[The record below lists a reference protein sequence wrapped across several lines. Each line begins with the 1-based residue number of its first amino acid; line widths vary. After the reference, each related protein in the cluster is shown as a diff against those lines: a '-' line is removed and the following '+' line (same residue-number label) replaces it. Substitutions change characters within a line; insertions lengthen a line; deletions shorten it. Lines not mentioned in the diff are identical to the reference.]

1 MEIFVYLFKINEN
14 LKIHA
19 GQKKIPKGDFLAVID
34 AKEMIKA
41 AHEEA
46 SNIIKEAKKEA
57 QNIHQKAKEE
67 GYKEGLEP
75 FNKHILYFDDR
86 IKNLRH
92 ELQKSLLSLVHTT
105 TKRIIGEGLKAHP
118 EIVVD
123 VVTEAIKNVT
133 ASSSIKLLVNKQ
145 DIAILEEKKEDLK
158 KLFEH
163 LDSFLIE
170 EREDVERGACII
182 QTERGILNANLENQ
196 FHALKNALENSKKI

>member
-1 MEIFVYLFKINEN
+1 MYLFKINEK

-19 GQKKIPKGDFLAVID
+19 GQKKIPKEEFLAIID

-41 AHEEA
+41 AEEEA
-46 SNIIKEAKKEA
+46 SNIIKQAKKEA
-57 QNIHQKAKEE
+57 EDIHQRAKEE

-92 ELQKSLLSLVHTT
+92 ELQKSLLNLVHTT

-118 EIVVD
+118 EIVID
-123 VVTEAIKNVT
+123 VVTQAIKSVT
-133 ASSSIKLLVNKQ
+133 TSSSIKLLVNKL
-145 DIAILEEKKEDLK
+145 DIGILEEKKEDLK

-196 FHALKNALENSKKI
+196 FHALKNALENSKKSNL